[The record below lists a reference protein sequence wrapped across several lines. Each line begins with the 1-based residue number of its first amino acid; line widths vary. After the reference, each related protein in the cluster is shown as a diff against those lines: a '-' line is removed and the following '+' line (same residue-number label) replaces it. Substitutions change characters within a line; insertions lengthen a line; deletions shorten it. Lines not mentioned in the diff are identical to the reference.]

1 MSRIQYFVILLVG
14 VFALPLLANEP
25 PFTLRGIVTS
35 NNQPV
40 PFATV
45 SIEGTTTG
53 TIADE
58 HGRFLLETI
67 KQSHYSLKIQSVGYK
82 PHHLTINGYRKHQ
95 EIKVELTKDLIGLHE
110 VVVTANRHETSRQ
123 QAPVIVNV
131 IGLKQLEVNSAVC
144 MADGLSY
151 QPGLR
156 IENNCQNCG
165 FQQVRINGLEGPY
178 AQILIDSRPIFSA
191 LSGVY
196 GIEQIPVAMIEKIE
210 VVRGGGSALYGS
222 NAIAGTI
229 NVITREPVKNTFE
242 GSFNSAL
249 IDGTAVDR
257 NLSLNGSFVSD
268 NRMAGINLFAVNR
281 KRDHYDANGDGFSEL
296 GMIEADGL
304 GFRSYYKF
312 NSFSKLTATYH
323 YISEFRRGGNKFD
336 LQPHETDITEQTD
349 HKINGGELA
358 LDIYSKN
365 LKNKYTL
372 YTSLQHI
379 DRQSYYGAEQDP
391 NAYGS
396 TTDLSSVNG
405 FQYHLKTDRFLFAE
419 ANITTGFELQLNSM
433 HDRMPGYGRDLKQDI
448 TIAGLF
454 AQSEWKFTR
463 SSILLGA
470 RLDKHNLIDRFIVSP
485 RLTYLRD
492 LKPDLQWRSSF
503 STGYRAPQ
511 AFDEDLH
518 ILAVN
523 GGVMLIQLATDLR
536 PEYSL
541 SVSSSLDYY
550 LKIFGKESNLML
562 EAFYTTLDD
571 VFVLQSLETDA
582 NGNLIV
588 ERRNGSGARVYG
600 INLENRIAF
609 DSRNQLQFGFT
620 WQHSRYKKAEA
631 WSDDP
636 ETALLHSLPKSPDLY
651 GYFTLTTALS
661 KKWTSAF
668 TGTFTGPM
676 KVPHFSGYIAQ
687 DQLKSTKSFADIN
700 LKVTYQ
706 IAVGEAFDLQLE
718 AGIQN
723 IFNSYQSDFDYGI
736 NRDAGYMYGPMKPR
750 TIFVGL
756 KAGNLL

>member
-1 MSRIQYFVILLVG
+1 MFRIQYFIVLLAVA
-14 VFALPLLANEP
+14 FSLPLAATEP
-25 PFTLRGIVTS
+25 PFTLRGTITS
-35 NNQPV
+35 NNEAV
-40 PFATV
+40 PFAAI
-45 SIEGTTTG
+45 SIDGTTEG

-58 HGRFLLETI
+58 HGHFVLETS
-67 KQSHYSLKIQSVGYK
+67 KQPYYNLKVQSVGYK
-82 PHHLTINGYRKHQ
+82 PLNIMVKGYHKHNK
-95 EIKVELTKDLIGLHE
+95 ILVELTEDLIGLHE

-123 QAPVIVNV
+123 EAPVIVNV

-144 MADGLSY
+144 MADGLNF

-178 AQILIDSRPIFSA
+178 SQILIDSRPIFSA

-242 GSFNSAL
+242 GSFSSAL
-249 IDGTAVDR
+249 IDGSAVDR
-257 NLSLNGSFVSD
+257 NLSMNGSFVSD

-312 NSFSKLTATYH
+312 NSFTKLTATYH

-365 LKNKYTL
+365 LKNKYTI
-372 YTSLQHI
+372 YSSLQHI

-396 TTDLSSVNG
+396 TTDLASVNG
-405 FQYHLKTDRFLFAE
+405 FQYNLKTDRFLFAE
-419 ANITTGFELQLNSM
+419 ANITTGLELQINNM

-448 TIAGLF
+448 SIAGLF
-454 AQSEWKFTR
+454 AQTEWKFTK
-463 SSILLGA
+463 SSLLVGA
-470 RLDKHNLIDRFIVSP
+470 RLDKHNLIDQPIVSP
-485 RLTYLRD
+485 RLTYFRD
-492 LKPDLQWRSSF
+492 LKADLQWRSSF

-523 GGVMLIQLATDLR
+523 GGVMLIQLSPDLR
-536 PEYSL
+536 PEYSM

-550 LKIFGKESNLML
+550 LKVFGKESNLML

-571 VFVLQSLETDA
+571 VFILQSIETDA

-588 ERRNGSGARVYG
+588 ERRNGSGAMVYG

-609 DSRNQLQFGFT
+609 NSKNQLQFGFT
-620 WQHSRYKKAEA
+620 WQHSRYKEAEA

-636 ETALLHSLPKSPDLY
+636 EAPLLKSLPKSPDLY
-651 GYFTLTTALS
+651 GYVTLTTALS
-661 KKWTSAF
+661 KKWSSAF
-668 TGTFTGPM
+668 SGTFTGPM
-676 KVPHFSGYIAQ
+676 EVPHYAGYSAQ
-687 DQLKSTKSFADIN
+687 DQLKTTKSFVDIN
-700 LKVTYQ
+700 LKVSYQ
-706 IAVGEAFDLQLE
+706 IAVGEAFNLQLE
-718 AGIQN
+718 GGIQN
-723 IFNSYQSDFDYGI
+723 IFNSYQSDFDFGVQ
-736 NRDAGYMYGPMKPR
+736 RDAGYMYGPMKPR
-750 TIFVGL
+750 TVFIGL

>member
-405 FQYHLKTDRFLFAE
+405 FQYHLKTDRFLF
-419 ANITTGFELQLNSM
+419 
-433 HDRMPGYGRDLKQDI
+433 
-448 TIAGLF
+448 
-454 AQSEWKFTR
+454 
-463 SSILLGA
+463 
-470 RLDKHNLIDRFIVSP
+470 
-485 RLTYLRD
+485 
-492 LKPDLQWRSSF
+492 
-503 STGYRAPQ
+503 
-511 AFDEDLH
+511 
-518 ILAVN
+518 
-523 GGVMLIQLATDLR
+523 
-536 PEYSL
+536 
-541 SVSSSLDYY
+541 
-550 LKIFGKESNLML
+550 
-562 EAFYTTLDD
+562 
-571 VFVLQSLETDA
+571 
-582 NGNLIV
+582 
-588 ERRNGSGARVYG
+588 
-600 INLENRIAF
+600 
-609 DSRNQLQFGFT
+609 
-620 WQHSRYKKAEA
+620 
-631 WSDDP
+631 
-636 ETALLHSLPKSPDLY
+636 
-651 GYFTLTTALS
+651 
-661 KKWTSAF
+661 
-668 TGTFTGPM
+668 
-676 KVPHFSGYIAQ
+676 
-687 DQLKSTKSFADIN
+687 
-700 LKVTYQ
+700 
-706 IAVGEAFDLQLE
+706 
-718 AGIQN
+718 
-723 IFNSYQSDFDYGI
+723 
-736 NRDAGYMYGPMKPR
+736 
-750 TIFVGL
+750 
-756 KAGNLL
+756 